1 MQAERITTACTIGSI
16 SLACFLALDI
26 AGIDLRTGVL
36 VWSSIAPFLV
46 YVALGRLVGAAR
58 RRGVAEGEAA
68 AEARASVELGELR
81 SDAFRS
87 ATTIVECCD
96 RLSELLATPALD
108 AGRIR
113 QEAEDAR
120 QTALNALAG
129 LGRPAAAKAAEARLV
144 SGLDQFGRPLETRAS
159 RPGSS
164 IGRLAALARRGRVA
178 VT

>member
-81 SDAFRS
+81 SDAFQS

-96 RLSELLATPALD
+96 RLCELLAAPAVD
-108 AGRIR
+108 AGRIH

-120 QTALNALAG
+120 RTALNALAG
-129 LGRPAAAKAAEARLV
+129 LGRPAAAKAQARRL

-159 RPGSS
+159 RPGLS
-164 IGRLAALARRGRVA
+164 IRRLAGLARRGRVA